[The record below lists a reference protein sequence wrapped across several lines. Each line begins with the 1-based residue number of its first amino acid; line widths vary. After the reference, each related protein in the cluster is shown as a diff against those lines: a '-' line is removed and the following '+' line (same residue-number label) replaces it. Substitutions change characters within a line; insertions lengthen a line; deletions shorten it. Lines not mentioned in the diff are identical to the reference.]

1 MNSSLVALS
10 VGGFFDKMAQNPPPG
25 GGSAAALAG
34 LTGVSLLEMASR
46 QQIAGSPDLAAVQ
59 AELAGLHQ
67 SLSGLID
74 RDAEVLAAV
83 LPLLFQS
90 DLTDSVAAGRLAD
103 AVEQAIAVPV
113 SIARSC
119 VRGLE
124 LARILLNGVA
134 GHVAGDLLIGALA
147 CRHAVTGAL
156 LMAAVNVPLL
166 PDAAVQ
172 AGFRTQLRLIDSAAK
187 ALINE
192 LQSAVYAREPYRF
205 MK

>member
-1 MNSSLVALS
+1 MNSSLVALT

-34 LTGVSLLEMASR
+34 LMGVSLLEMASR
-46 QQIAGSPDLAAVQ
+46 QQIAGPDLPAVQ

-74 RDAEVLAAV
+74 RDAAVLAAV
-83 LPLLFQS
+83 LPLLSQA
-90 DLTDSVAAGRLAD
+90 DLTDNVAASQLAD

-147 CRHAVTGAL
+147 CQHAVTGAL
-156 LMAAVNVPLL
+156 LMAAVNIPLL

-187 ALINE
+187 ALIDE

>member
-1 MNSSLVALS
+1 MNSSLVALT
-10 VGGFFDKMAQNPPPG
+10 VDGFFDKMAQNPPPG

-34 LTGVSLLEMASR
+34 LMGVSLLEMASR
-46 QQIAGSPDLAAVQ
+46 QQIAGPDLAAVQ

-74 RDAEVLAAV
+74 RDAAVLAAV
-83 LPLLFQS
+83 LPLLSQA
-90 DLTDSVAAGRLAD
+90 DLTDNVAAGQLAD
-103 AVEQAIAVPV
+103 AVEQAIAVPL

-147 CRHAVTGAL
+147 CQHAVTGAL
-156 LMAAVNVPLL
+156 LMAAVNIPLL

-187 ALINE
+187 ALIDE